1 MDARFG
7 IDACPVEVLE
17 DGVIDLGVHDLLDP
31 QKYREGIVKGFA
43 TDIGETCAWI
53 TGLARDGIQRL

>member
-1 MDARFG
+1 M
-7 IDACPVEVLE
+7 IPEM
-17 DGVIDLGVHDLLDP
+17 
-31 QKYREGIVKGFA
+31 KYEKDNEIVYAKGFA